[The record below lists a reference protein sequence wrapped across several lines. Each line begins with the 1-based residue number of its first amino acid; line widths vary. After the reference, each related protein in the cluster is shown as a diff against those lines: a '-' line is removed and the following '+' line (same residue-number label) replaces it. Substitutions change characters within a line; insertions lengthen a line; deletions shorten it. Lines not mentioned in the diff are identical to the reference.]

1 MHHRLLS
8 QDLEEI
14 LREESGSHGIT
25 LNELMRRTEG
35 RGIYIAMVLLCLPT
49 ITPIPLPLINNLIG
63 LAVALMALQL
73 ALGRAPRLPRF
84 IGDHQ
89 MTIEHWRKIL
99 RASVRIVRWIEKF
112 ARPRKTEWLA
122 WRAARTGNAL
132 LIATLGIVLA
142 LPIAAPFANSLP
154 SLAIILIA
162 VSQMEEDGYLIW
174 AGYAATAGVVV
185 YYIVFFELI
194 VATMKGAWVLL
205 LKFWN
210 YIASA

>member
-8 QDLEEI
+8 QDLEEM
-14 LREESGSHGIT
+14 LREEGAPRGIT

-49 ITPIPLPLINNLIG
+49 LTPIPLPVINNLIG

-89 MTIEHWRKIL
+89 MTPERWNKIL
-99 RASVRIVRWIEKF
+99 RASVRLVRWIEKF
-112 ARPRKTEWLA
+112 ARPRKTGWLA

-132 LIATLGIVLA
+132 LIATLGLVLA

-174 AGYAATAGVVV
+174 AGYAVTAGVIG
-185 YYIVFFELI
+185 YYVVFFELI
-194 VATMKGAWVLL
+194 AATLKGAWILL
-205 LKFWN
+205 LKFWD

>member
-8 QDLEEI
+8 KDLEEI
-14 LREESGSHGIT
+14 LREENAPDGIT

-35 RGIYIAMVLLCLPT
+35 RGIYIAMMLLCLPT
-49 ITPIPLPLINNLIG
+49 LTPIPLPVINNLVG
-63 LAVALMALQL
+63 FAVGLMALQL
-73 ALGRAPRLPRF
+73 AVGRPPRLPRF
-84 IGDHQ
+84 LGDHQ
-89 MTIEHWRKIL
+89 MTPAHWQKIL

-122 WRAARTGNAL
+122 WRAARMTHALFIAALAL
-132 LIATLGIVLA
+132 LLA
-142 LPIAAPFANSLP
+142 LPIAFPFANSLP

-174 AGYAATAGVVV
+174 AGYAATAGVVA
-185 YYIVFFELI
+185 YYLAFFELI
-194 VATMKGAWVLL
+194 LVAAQKGWGLL
-205 LKFWN
+205 LKFWE